1 MTRSKTKKPRKQKP
15 KTTKHVPD
23 QLPKPEIKVSE
34 AVLKLSE
41 PLRQKYR
48 DSHRTQVIISI
59 TVMAWNISLFPKE
72 EQVQVQEILI
82 KALPEKLGAED
93 VSLFLEEID
102 TLIERKNLDY
112 PNIRAHILNY
122 QLSSSGNTISLTVS
136 TTPVPESI

>member
-1 MTRSKTKKPRKQKP
+1 MASKKTKKPRKQKLTNP
-15 KTTKHVPD
+15 KR
-23 QLPKPEIKVSE
+23 LPPKIKISE
-34 AVLKLSE
+34 AILKLSE

-48 DSHRTQVIISI
+48 DSHRIQVIISM

-102 TLIERKNLDY
+102 TLIVRKNLDY
-112 PNIRAHILNY
+112 PNIREHILNY
-122 QLSSSGNTISLTVS
+122 QLSSSENAISLTVS
-136 TTPVPESI
+136 TTPVPENI